1 MLFTLF
7 MLWSEPKQHIRI
19 HTLHMLFTYVIQN
32 GAIEW
37 RGGDEL
43 LNKVVI
49 LVFFVHK
56 IVLIGS

>member
-1 MLFTLF
+1 
-7 MLWSEPKQHIRI
+7 
-19 HTLHMLFTYVIQN
+19 MLFTYVIQN
-32 GAIEW
+32 GTIEW

-56 IVLIGS
+56 IVLVASLKIMVEPLMSHWLF